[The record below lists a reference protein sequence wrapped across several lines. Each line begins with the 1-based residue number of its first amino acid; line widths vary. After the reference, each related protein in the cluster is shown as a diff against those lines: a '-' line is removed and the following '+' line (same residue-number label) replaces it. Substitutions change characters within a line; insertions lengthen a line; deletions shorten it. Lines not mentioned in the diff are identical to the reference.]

1 MRTLI
6 FSFDGTCN
14 GRTDEHPTNVLKFH
28 GALLTGNQVPFYFAG
43 PGDETNSNWWERFA
57 GAALGIGCKEIVD
70 NALNAFRAAYREG
83 DRIAV
88 DGFSRGAANARMF
101 CSELTKEGHEVAFLG
116 CWDTVAAFMPFG
128 PAQQETLFGDLHV
141 SPLVK
146 NAYHAVALNEDRA
159 SFEPNLMNAREGIT
173 EVWFKGNHSDVG
185 GGYADTRNSDVALM
199 WMIEQAELHDLV
211 FRTLDIELDL
221 DGGPIHREKRPR
233 RRDDRHVGVKRDG
246 EWTDE
251 EAVIFAG

>member
-14 GRTDEHPTNVLKFH
+14 GRTDEHHTNVLKFH
-28 GALLTGNQVPFYFAG
+28 DALLTHDQVPFYFAG
-43 PGDETNSNWWERFA
+43 PGDETNSNWWERLA
-57 GAALGIGCKEIVD
+57 GAALGIGCQEIVES
-70 NALNAFRAAYREG
+70 ALNVFRAVYREG

-101 CSELTKEGHEVAFLG
+101 CSKLAKEGHEVAFLG

-159 SFEPNLMNAREGIT
+159 AFEPNLMNAREGIT
-173 EVWFKGNHSDVG
+173 EVWFPGNHADVG
-185 GGYADTRNSDVALM
+185 GGYENTGHSDASLG
-199 WMIEQAELHDLV
+199 WMISNAEGHGLRFKGLSLHPDPSA
-211 FRTLDIELDL
+211 
-221 DGGPIHREKRPR
+221 PIHRERLPR
-233 RRDDRHVGVKRDG
+233 RREDRRVGVKRDG
-246 EWTDE
+246 KWTDE
-251 EAVIFAG
+251 APVIFGR